1 MATNKTLNL
10 GGQLISLDTPKL
22 MGILNVTPDS
32 FYDGGKHR
40 ESKQMLEQVD
50 KMISEGATFIDV
62 GGYSSRPGAEDIS
75 VDEEINRAI
84 PAIDAIIDHFP
95 NAFISI
101 DTFRAEVARQA
112 LESGAVMVND
122 ISGGTLDAN
131 MPSVVAQYKVPY
143 IMMHMKGTP
152 QTMRQESAYVDL
164 LKEVTDYFHQKI
176 DVFQKAGV
184 KDIIVDPGIGFSKTI
199 DQNFQLLR
207 NLDYFHI
214 LGKPVLIGLSRKSL
228 IWRTLKTDAENALN
242 GTTVLNTIAL
252 LKGASILR
260 IHDVKQAAEAIK
272 LTNFVR

>member
-1 MATNKTLNL
+1 
-10 GGQLISLDTPKL
+10 
-22 MGILNVTPDS
+22 
-32 FYDGGKHR
+32 
-40 ESKQMLEQVD
+40 MLEQVD